1 MFFKIFLLYIPET
14 YLLLTTLIFLYY
26 GSFFFSESFNF
37 YRSNKISMLFTLS
50 IIVNILLLLSIAS
63 LNSVFNTLFII
74 KMEYTNII
82 EIFLLFV
89 VFLIVFTSLKYN
101 DDLNISYFEFSIFI
115 LISLLSFFF
124 LINSQ
129 NFILFYLLLELQ
141 GITFYVL
148 TSLRKK
154 SKYSIEAG
162 LKYFI
167 LGSLSSIIILFGITI
182 FYGFSGIVSFSD
194 LFILVDNIFVIKDL
208 NYIIILS
215 FAIFF
220 ILVGL
225 LFKIYCA
232 PLHYWVPDIYQGAPT
247 STVFFFATIPPII
260 LITLLIQIYIF
271 DFFDFLF
278 ISKKFFYFFSVL
290 SMIFG
295 SLGALVQRKIK
306 KLIALSTVLL
316 IGNIFMLLNTFNI
329 YSIINIYF
337 FLIVYTI
344 NSIGLFIWLMNIS
357 FLRAGKVNSYID
369 NIYSLSG
376 LSSNNKWVS
385 ISLLSIFFSF
395 SGLPIFVGFFSK
407 LFVYGS
413 LIENLDYSLLSISL
427 LTSLISS
434 FYYIRL
440 IKIIYYNKNDSF
452 HWTSLNKISY
462 YIGFFSFFFILFNIF
477 LFINPSI
484 LLDII
489 TISVV
494 SHSTNYLYF

>member
-1 MFFKIFLLYIPET
+1 MFFKICLLYIPET

-63 LNSVFNTLFII
+63 LNSVLNTLFII

-89 VFLIVFTSLKYN
+89 VFFIVFTSFKYN
-101 DDLNISYFEFSIFI
+101 EDLNISYFEFSIFI

-194 LFILVDNIFVIKDL
+194 LFILVDNIFIIKDL

-215 FAIFF
+215 FSIFF

-260 LITLLIQIYIF
+260 LITLVIQIYIF
-271 DFFDFLF
+271 DFYDFFF
-278 ISKKFFYFFSVL
+278 ISKNFFYFFSIL

-316 IGNIFMLLNTFNI
+316 IGNIFMLLNTFSI
-329 YSIINIYF
+329 ASIINIYF

-357 FLRAGKVNSYID
+357 FLRAHKVNSYID
-369 NIYSLSG
+369 NIYSFSG

-385 ISLLSIFFSF
+385 ISLLFIFFSF

-413 LIENLDYSLLSISL
+413 LIDNLDYSLLSISL

-462 YIGFFSFFFILFNIF
+462 NIGFFSFFFILLN
-477 LFINPSI
+477 L
-484 LLDII
+484 I